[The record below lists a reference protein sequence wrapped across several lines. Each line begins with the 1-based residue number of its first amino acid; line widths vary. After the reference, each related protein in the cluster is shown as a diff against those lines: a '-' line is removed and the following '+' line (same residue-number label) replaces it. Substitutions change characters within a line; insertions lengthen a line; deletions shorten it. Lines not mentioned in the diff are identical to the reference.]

1 MNFGKL
7 KKFFLNQLE
16 ANDIISKFI
25 WDLKIHNKL
34 WAGTWDLTSLVLKKT
49 LDENINVNS
58 KVKNYLDIGCGQIAL
73 LGQYVKKKNPNIK
86 VTSTDLYKDVVDCAQ
101 INIEK
106 NNLNINIF
114 QSDLFEKIDEKFDLI
129 TFNPPYV
136 STLIKQNIPANSRR
150 YTSRYSGL
158 KGTEITEKFLIE
170 AKNHLTSNGR
180 IFLGINCFY
189 ISENICLELIKEYAY
204 KFKNT
209 IKIKFNTSTVFAIYL

>member
-1 MNFGKL
+1 ML
-7 KKFFLNQLE
+7 LNT
-16 ANDIISKFI
+16 
-25 WDLKIHNKL
+25 DLKIHNKL

-136 STLIKQNIPANSRR
+136 STLIKQNIPSNSRR

-158 KGTEITEKFLIE
+158 KGTEITEKFLKG

-189 ISENICLELIKEYAY
+189 ISR
-204 KFKNT
+204 
-209 IKIKFNTSTVFAIYL
+209 